1 MIQSAALS
9 IARGSC
15 VLNNF
20 QKLSNMRA
28 EDAERVLCN
37 LNRGLHAENQH
48 YCYNSLLLSERAFI
62 IMQCTEGPS

>member
-9 IARGSC
+9 LARGSC

-20 QKLSNMRA
+20 QKLANRQA
-28 EDAERVLCN
+28 VGAERVLCN

-62 IMQCTEGPS
+62 TMQCTKGPF